1 MLTKYHLQTNCS
13 SKPFKWQGFFTATV
27 FTLILGCS
35 PEPEPEPEPPPPPP
49 PRLTAAEIYPL
60 LAPLYS
66 KAFIETFTSE
76 DLKLPE
82 RTQPDPIIFV
92 DSSGDSSSLN
102 KKIARNL
109 ADNKDNPFRHVH
121 ADLKSATDSSL
132 QLAAKG
138 YGVIYPSLFNYDSS
152 YFWQTYRFTVEQQ
165 IDFRRLYP
173 SASQLRRLQLKS
185 CFESV
190 VLKEAEASA
199 QRGEIHKGNSLLSDM
214 AQIVRTTP
222 VSAQNVKRFFD
233 NVANEGSVDA
243 LARNLDTYFKER
255 LRGIIVS
262 ATHAS
267 ILKRAGRDD
276 AADFIRDAICFDIV
290 TLLLPIVGQ
299 ANRYAE
305 SYGFRPPELNQDIL
319 EALRGLVNAMGFETS
334 LETRKKE
341 IFEVLKEVGNSR
353 QHKQYL
359 EQLVLLIKNQGDDI
373 ADIEEEDDSSS
384 LDSLLRKISVTERSY
399 ASWLLEKSLLYE
411 LLGHVPSMAGIDAQ
425 KILAFM
431 PLTATDNSFEIFQFN
446 RLTEKECEKI
456 SEWTLNDFDGG
467 DIGRLNKEQGHALL
481 AWYLLETGKSGMSR
495 SIAII
500 GAKESISTS
509 LGENL
514 YQLCSEINGL
524 MLALSAS
531 SVTNVPPGAR
541 PADPNSLESFGV
553 LLDAWNK
560 NWIRAGGEEEPAS
573 FVLDHLDRAKN
584 RVQDELRE
592 YSDLDRLRRYYF
604 PDYQGKYGVI
614 PQSFIEHVADKTELF
629 QIGGGKTYGDF
640 LIVLDTFSFPTE
652 LSDFLSFSWDD
663 DAQK

>member
-1 MLTKYHLQTNCS
+1 MNLS
-13 SKPFKWQGFFTATV
+13 SKPSKWQCLFTAAV

-66 KAFIETFTSE
+66 KAFIETFTNE

-92 DSSGDSSSLN
+92 ESSNDKYSID

-109 ADNKDNPFRHVH
+109 ADNKDNPFRYVH
-121 ADLKSATDSSL
+121 ADLKTATDASL

-138 YGVIYPSLFNYDSS
+138 YGTRYNFTSDSS
-152 YFWQTYRFTVEQQ
+152 YFWTRYSFTNEQH

-173 SASQLRRLQLKS
+173 SASHLRRLQLKS

-190 VLKEAEASA
+190 VLKEAEAA
-199 QRGEIHKGNSLLSDM
+199 AKRGEIHKGNSLLSDM

-243 LARNLDTYFKER
+243 LKRNLDTYFRER

-262 ATHAS
+262 GTHAS

-290 TLLLPIVGQ
+290 TLLLPIVSQ
-299 ANRYAE
+299 ANTYAE
-305 SYGFRPPELNQDIL
+305 SYGFRPPELDQNTL
-319 EALRGLVNAMGFETS
+319 ESLRGLVNAMGFEAS
-334 LETRKKE
+334 LKTRKKE
-341 IFEVLKEVGNSR
+341 IFEVLKEVENSR
-353 QHKQYL
+353 QYKQYL
-359 EQLVLLIKNQGDDI
+359 EQLALLIKNQGDDL
-373 ADIEEEDDSSS
+373 ADIEEDDESSS
-384 LDSLLRKISVTERSY
+384 LDSLLSKISVTERSY

-411 LLGHVPSMAGIDAQ
+411 LLGHVPSMAGIDVQ
-425 KILAFM
+425 KTLAFM

-446 RLTEKECEKI
+446 RLTEEECEKI

-467 DIGRLNKEQGHALL
+467 DIGKLNKEQGHALL
-481 AWYLLETGKSGMSR
+481 AWYLLETGESGMSC

-509 LGENL
+509 LGVNL
-514 YQLCSEINGL
+514 YQLGSEINGL
-524 MLALSAS
+524 MLVLSAS

-573 FVLDHLDRAKN
+573 FVLDHVDRAKN
-584 RVQDELRE
+584 RVQDELSE

-629 QIGGGKTYGDF
+629 QTGGGKTYGDF

>member
-1 MLTKYHLQTNCS
+1 
-13 SKPFKWQGFFTATV
+13 
-27 FTLILGCS
+27 
-35 PEPEPEPEPPPPPP
+35 
-49 PRLTAAEIYPL
+49 
-60 LAPLYS
+60 
-66 KAFIETFTSE
+66 
-76 DLKLPE
+76 
-82 RTQPDPIIFV
+82 
-92 DSSGDSSSLN
+92 
-102 KKIARNL
+102 
-109 ADNKDNPFRHVH
+109 
-121 ADLKSATDSSL
+121 
-132 QLAAKG
+132 LAAKG
-138 YGVIYPSLFNYDSS
+138 YSLRYNFAYDSN
-152 YFWQTYRFTVEQQ
+152 YFWKLYSFTNEQR

-173 SASQLRRLQLKS
+173 SASHLRRLQLKS

-222 VSAQNVKRFFD
+222 VSAQPVKRFFD

-243 LARNLDTYFKER
+243 LKRNLDAYFRER

-299 ANRYAE
+299 ANKYAE
-305 SYGFRPPELNQDIL
+305 SYGFRPPELDQNTL
-319 EALRGLVNAMGFETS
+319 ESLRGLVNAMGFETS
-334 LETRKKE
+334 LKTRKKE
-341 IFEVLKEVGNSR
+341 ILEVLKEVETSR

-359 EQLVLLIKNQGDDI
+359 EKLALLIKNQGDDT
-373 ADIEEEDDSSS
+373 ADIEEDDESSS
-384 LDSLLRKISVTERSY
+384 LDTLLRKISVTERSY
-399 ASWLLEKSLLYE
+399 AAWLLEKSLLYE
-411 LLGHVPSMAGIDAQ
+411 LLGHVPSMAGIDVQ
-425 KILAFM
+425 KILAFI
-431 PLTATDNSFEIFQFN
+431 PLTATDDSFEIFQFD
-446 RLTEKECEKI
+446 RLTKEECEKI

-467 DIGRLNKEQGHALL
+467 DIGKLNKEQGHALL

-500 GAKESISTS
+500 GAKEAINTS
-509 LGENL
+509 LGVNL
-514 YQLCSEINGL
+514 YQLGSEINGL

-560 NWIRAGGEEEPAS
+560 NWIRAGGEEEPAN
-573 FVLDHLDRAKN
+573 FVLDHVDRAKN
-584 RVQDELRE
+584 RVQDELSE

-663 DAQK
+663 QK

>member
-1 MLTKYHLQTNCS
+1 MLATNHVQMSYS
-13 SKPFKWQGFFTATV
+13 SKSFKWQCLFAAAV
-27 FTLILGCS
+27 FTWVLGGS
-35 PEPEPEPEPPPPPP
+35 PEPEPEPEPPPPPPP

-92 DSSGDSSSLN
+92 DSSDDN
-102 KKIARNL
+102 ANIDKKIARNL

-121 ADLKSATDSSL
+121 ADLKTATDASL

-138 YGVIYPSLFNYDSS
+138 YTVRYGFVYDST
-152 YFWQTYRFTVEQQ
+152 YFWNRYSFTADQH

-173 SASQLRRLQLKS
+173 SASHLRRLQLKA
-185 CFESV
+185 CFESI
-190 VLKEAEASA
+190 VLKEAEDSA
-199 QRGEIHKGNSLLSDM
+199 KRGEIHKGNSLLSDM

-222 VSAQNVKRFFD
+222 VSAQNVQRFFD

-243 LARNLDTYFKER
+243 LARNLDTYFRER

-299 ANRYAE
+299 ANKYAE
-305 SYGFRPPELNQDIL
+305 SYGFRSPEIDQNTL
-319 EALRGLVNAMGFETS
+319 EALRGLVNAMGFEAS
-334 LETRKKE
+334 LKTRKNQ
-341 IFEVLKEVGNSR
+341 IFEALKEVGNSR

-359 EQLVLLIKNQGDDI
+359 EKLALLMKDQGDDT
-373 ADIEEEDDSSS
+373 ADIEGEDDSSS
-384 LDSLLRKISVTERSY
+384 LDSLLRKINVTERSY

-431 PLTATDNSFEIFQFN
+431 PLTATENSFEVFQFD
-446 RLTEKECEKI
+446 RLTEEECGKV

-467 DIGRLNKEQGHALL
+467 DIGKLNKEQGHALL
-481 AWYLLETGKSGMSR
+481 AWYLLETGESAMAR

-500 GAKESISTS
+500 GAKEAISTS

-514 YQLCSEINGL
+514 YQLGSEINGL

-560 NWIRAGGEEEPAS
+560 NWSRAGGEEEPAS
-573 FVLDHLDRAKN
+573 FVLDHVDRAKN
-584 RVQDELRE
+584 RVQDELSE

-629 QIGGGKTYGDF
+629 QNSGGKTYGDL
-640 LIVLDTFSFPTE
+640 LIVLDTFSFPTK

-663 DAQK
+663 SAQK